1 MVLRVFQ
8 RLQVSCAKH
17 LLSFLVKETMR
28 YGIAIRTMK
37 LMIAYHHAIFEFVS
51 LLPGV
56 TLWRQY
62 QLILFFFSA
71 VANRTGEHGR
81 QCRLQH
87 FTKYLGLFI

>member
-62 QLILFFFSA
+62 QLILFSF
-71 VANRTGEHGR
+71 
-81 QCRLQH
+81 LQWQIGQENMDDNVG
-87 FTKYLGLFI
+87 FNILQNI